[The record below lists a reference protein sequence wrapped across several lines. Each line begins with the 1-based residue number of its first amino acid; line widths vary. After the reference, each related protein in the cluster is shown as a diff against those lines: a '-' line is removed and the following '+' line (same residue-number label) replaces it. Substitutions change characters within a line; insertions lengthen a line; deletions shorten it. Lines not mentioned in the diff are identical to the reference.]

1 MNIIYNKQNK
11 KLKTLMTTQ
20 QKQYSNNEPHKFQ
33 NRVQNLSNI
42 TFTDTELKLL
52 NKGLQ
57 YNLQQQH
64 KEWIEQLALE
74 AETAISKLNILEQDH
89 YRHLVANN
97 IKTLITREQRPNTLY
112 KEEWNIIRN
121 IKNKIKEHDLI
132 ITKADKGKTII
143 IMEQHEYKQH
153 IEEFIKE
160 NNYTLL
166 QHNPTKQY
174 QKIIMNTINKSNIH
188 VNKSNKHKFYNPNTE
203 APTIRA
209 TIKIHK
215 NPIKIRPT
223 VNWKNAPAYQ
233 LATQTSQIL
242 TQYIQLPNTFNI
254 TQHNLWKNLKLHQ
267 LIQIPEFVHLILPI
281 YTLTYQQHKSKTS

>member
-1 MNIIYNKQNK
+1 MRCNEVQWSETVVGYNNW
-11 KLKTLMTTQ
+11 
-20 QKQYSNNEPHKFQ
+20 NW
-33 NRVQNLSNI
+33 
-42 TFTDTELKLL
+42 

-64 KEWIEQLALE
+64 KKWIEQLALE
-74 AETAISKLNILEQDH
+74 AETEISKLNILEQDH

-97 IKTLITREQRPNTLY
+97 IKNLIIREQRLNTLY
-112 KEEWNIIRN
+112 KEEWNIIKN
-121 IKNKIKEHDLI
+121 IKDKIKEHNLI
-132 ITKADKGKTII
+132 IMKADKGKSII
-143 IMEQHEYKQH
+143 IMEQHEYTQY

-174 QKIIMNTINKSNIH
+174 QQIIMNTINKSNIH

-215 NPIKIRPT
+215 NPIKIRPI

-233 LATQTSQIL
+233 LATQTSKIL
-242 TQYIQLPNTFNI
+242 TQDIQLPHTFNI
-254 TQHNLWKNLKLHQ
+254 TNTTQLMEELKTTPINTNTRICSFDITNMYTNIPTTQRHHNNMS
-267 LIQIPEFVHLILPI
+267 E
-281 YTLTYQQHKSKTS
+281 